1 MGLFIGKEGLLLL
14 RMYKMHNII
23 QFEERVRWAKNMSCK
38 VLEVYLVDAYLSIFN
53 MLRSGEALS
62 LNIINLNKTTGSS

>member
-1 MGLFIGKEGLLLL
+1 
-14 RMYKMHNII
+14 
-23 QFEERVRWAKNMSCK
+23 MSCK

-62 LNIINLNKTTGSS
+62 LNIINLNKMTGSS